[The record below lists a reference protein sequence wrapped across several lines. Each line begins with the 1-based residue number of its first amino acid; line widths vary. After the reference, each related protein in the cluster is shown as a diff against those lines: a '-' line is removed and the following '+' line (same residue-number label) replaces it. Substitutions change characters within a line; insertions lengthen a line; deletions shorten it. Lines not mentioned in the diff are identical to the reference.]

1 MTEIKCEELLAEIK
15 GFLATME
22 SARDKIK
29 EEALKLAGS
38 PTMRRWGFDEEFV
51 LRSDPI
57 KIGRRVIDLIS
68 RPLEFKPSVFKLCI
82 DEVCL
87 DCTRFFTAL
96 DEYITAQ
103 KEVKRR
109 LKWIDICKF

>member
-1 MTEIKCEELLAEIK
+1 MTELKCEELLAEIK
-15 GFLATME
+15 GFLITME
-22 SARDKIK
+22 SARSKIK

-38 PTMRRWGFDEEFV
+38 PTMRRWGFDDEFV

-68 RPLEFKPSVFKLCI
+68 RPIDFKPAIYELCI
-82 DEVCL
+82 DEVCFNYS
-87 DCTRFFTAL
+87 RFFSAL
-96 DEYITAQ
+96 EEYITAQ
-103 KEVKRR
+103 KEVRRR